1 MIGDSSESHEMIE
14 IHRNVNELQTASH
27 QTRPMK
33 ISEFLKTAPPK
44 PTKEEYNDLKQ
55 CDQTLYALHLETNVG
70 RSCNSRLNR

>member
-1 MIGDSSESHEMIE
+1 MQNSNVAHEMTE
-14 IHRNVNELQTASH
+14 IHRNVNELQTTSQ
-27 QTRPMK
+27 QTRPLK

-55 CDQTLYALHLETNVG
+55 CDQTLYALRLEANVG